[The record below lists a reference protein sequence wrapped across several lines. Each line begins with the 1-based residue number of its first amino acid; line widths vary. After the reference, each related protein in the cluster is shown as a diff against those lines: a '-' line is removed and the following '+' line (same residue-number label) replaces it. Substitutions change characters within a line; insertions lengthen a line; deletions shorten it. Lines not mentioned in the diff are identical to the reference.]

1 MSDENPDFSFLNE
14 KKSDVEAASGNTKKS
29 EETDPSGAEDT
40 DHIMSEPETPTTSET
55 GSGLK
60 WMDGP
65 LLYQEPDSS
74 TRFASTLDK
83 SSEPKSATDHL
94 NKMKQESGKD
104 SEETASAVPDTDP
117 PVEEASATK
126 EPEAAS
132 EPSSEDKPKSREEDK
147 VEAASEPIDQVAVTP
162 PVTPP
167 ADKKDEK
174 EKPKASKNPEKKPE
188 KDKPKARPAAARTGD
203 RKTVSS
209 LMLTLL
215 VSYASAVTLICA
227 YLVMQSF
234 SGKPHDLESLPDL
247 KPPMKDDEIAYRLVP
262 EGASLPPGHTL
273 RLGESRRFGNLLV
286 TPLRVETSD
295 LKFEHYTGD
304 PARKRESVSDVMKLW
319 VRFENVSDDQKFAP
333 LDRTLV
339 LKRIVDPD
347 QPGRLRSNQF
357 LSTVGDKGNLD
368 RTFLLYDLE
377 EYGDWNFAGIKDE
390 PLLGPGEVVETYLPA
405 APAAD
410 DELDGTVVWRIQF
423 RKGYNPKSKRGV
435 TTLIEV
441 RFKKNEIQ
449 SA

>member
-1 MSDENPDFSFLNE
+1 MADENPDFSFLDQ
-14 KKSDVEAASGNTKKS
+14 KKTANPEAASGITKKS
-29 EETDPSGAEDT
+29 EETEPSEAEDT
-40 DHIMSEPETPTTSET
+40 DHVMSEPETPTTSESP
-55 GSGLK
+55 SGLK

-74 TRFASTLDK
+74 TRFATSLGK

-94 NKMKQESGKD
+94 RNIKQESKD
-104 SEETASAVPDTDP
+104 ETAEAEPAASATESSPEESSTSSKPEAVSEPQREETA
-117 PVEEASATK
+117 EA
-126 EPEAAS
+126 PS
-132 EPSSEDKPKSREEDK
+132 ETVDE
-147 VEAASEPIDQVAVTP
+147 VAITP
-162 PVTPP
+162 PVIPP
-167 ADKKDEK
+167 ASDETSSSPAKVPEEKSKSAK
-174 EKPKASKNPEKKPE
+174 EKSKSKPTPAKKADSRKSN
-188 KDKPKARPAAARTGD
+188 
-203 RKTVSS
+203 RKTVSG

-262 EGASLPPGHTL
+262 EGATLAPGHTL
-273 RLGESRRFGNLLV
+273 RLGESRRYGNLLV

-319 VRFENVSDDQKFAP
+319 IRFENVSKDQKFAP

-357 LSTVGDKGNLD
+357 LTTVSDKGNLD

-377 EYGDWNFAGIKDE
+377 QYGDWNFAGIKDE
-390 PLLGPGEVVETYLPA
+390 PVLGPGESIETYLPA
-405 APAAD
+405 AAVAD
-410 DELDGTVVWRIQF
+410 EELDGTVVWRIQF
-423 RKGYNPKSKRGV
+423 RKGYHPTSKRGV

-441 RFKKNEIQ
+441 RFKKNQIQ

>member
-1 MSDENPDFSFLNE
+1 MSDENPDFSFLDG
-14 KKSDVEAASGNTKKS
+14 KKSDIQAASGNTKKS
-29 EETDPSGAEDT
+29 EETEPSGTEDT
-40 DHIMSEPETPTTSET
+40 DHVMSEPETPTTSES

-74 TRFASTLDK
+74 TRFASSLDK
-83 SSEPKSATDHL
+83 TSEPKSATDHL
-94 NKMKQESGKD
+94 SRMKQDSGKD
-104 SEETASAVPDTDP
+104 SDEATPAAEKPQPSAENAEAADEAAAASAP
-117 PVEEASATK
+117 PEEQKS
-126 EPEAAS
+126 EADQAEKS
-132 EPSSEDKPKSREEDK
+132 EP
-147 VEAASEPIDQVAVTP
+147 AEPIDQVAVTP

-167 ADKKDEK
+167 AEKKE
-174 EKPKASKNPEKKPE
+174 EKPKASKKAEE
-188 KDKPKARPAAARTGD
+188 DKPKSKSAVPRKADAKRSD

-209 LMLTLL
+209 LTLTLL

-273 RLGESRRFGNLLV
+273 RLGESRRYGNLLV

-319 VRFENVSDDQKFAP
+319 VRFENVSEDQKFAP

-339 LKRIVDPD
+339 LKRIVDPE

-377 EYGDWNFAGIKDE
+377 EYGDWNFAGVKDE
-390 PLLGPGEVVETYLPA
+390 PVLGPGESIETYLPA

-410 DELDGTVVWRIQF
+410 EELDGTVVWRIQF
-423 RKGYNPKSKRGV
+423 RKGYHPKSKRGV